1 MASGRFGGI
10 AGVVARLKIARICL
24 RPNKLSR
31 GNARRTDKNA
41 VKIRAA
47 GQKPRSTLASSLEAP
62 SFFTQCLCLADPFRM
77 DPLWRSA

>member
-10 AGVVARLKIARICL
+10 AAVVARLNIARICL

-31 GNARRTDKNA
+31 GNARRTDKSA
-41 VKIRAA
+41 VKNRAA
-47 GQKPRSTLASSLEAP
+47 GQEPRSTLEAP